1 VSAVARAHDQ
11 LFGGSDIERMDI
23 GRYIAGVC
31 KDLDESVAKC
41 HVHTDVE
48 EGIEIATDRA
58 ISAALI
64 VNELIANAAKYA
76 YQARS
81 AGNVWVKVYRTS
93 GDGFAISVRDEG
105 AGLPTD
111 FRSAPGQ
118 GTRHEDRHVVYPT
131 A

>member
-1 VSAVARAHDQ
+1 
-11 LFGGSDIERMDI
+11 M
-23 GRYIAGVC
+23 
-31 KDLDESVAKC
+31 DESVAKC

-111 FRSAPGQ
+111 FDPRQDKGLGMKIVTSFAQQLNAHLAVRACDPG
-118 GTRHEDRHVVYPT
+118 TEFVLLMRTSP
-131 A
+131 